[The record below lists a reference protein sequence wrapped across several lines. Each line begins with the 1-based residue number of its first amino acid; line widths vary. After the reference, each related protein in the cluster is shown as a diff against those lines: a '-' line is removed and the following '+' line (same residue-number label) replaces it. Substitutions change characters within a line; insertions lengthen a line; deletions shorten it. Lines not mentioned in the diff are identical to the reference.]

1 MVLTPPWETMLEG
14 QALASR
20 TSLPPWSLPG
30 RGTPGIF
37 ITPLARRILS
47 GDPQKH
53 PPALH
58 GPDLRHKEPH
68 TAISAIALGAEASDR
83 ERPDHAHA
91 GQILTL
97 HRRRHWALLLDEHDV
112 AGRLAR
118 RPLHRYGTPDA
129 VALLE
134 CLVA

>member
-1 MVLTPPWETMLEG
+1 MMPRPPRSTLFPYTTLFRSYAAADSRDAS
-14 QALASR
+14 QDQLLAV
-20 TSLPPWSLPG
+20 
-30 RGTPGIF
+30 
-37 ITPLARRILS
+37 
-47 GDPQKH
+47 H
-53 PPALH
+53 H
-58 GPDLRHKEPH
+58 
-68 TAISAIALGAEASDR
+68 LGAEASDR